1 MDLLNENNTFLPSY
15 QMSEHCSGDFFLWDT
30 NLVIQSICLY
40 SCCVPLVVSTSR
52 SFPHSWLHQWS
63 RKCLPFK
70 GTSSSPLV
78 LSGVRVTR
86 SLVSCAYFVDR
97 YLSFCPFSFGH
108 YVVCYCSIYGF
119 WLLLWYLQ
127 TPLVLSTIFV
137 RVCTVVVLNTLWYV
151 FVLLLFWALLWYVFV
166 LLFFW
171 ALLWYVFVLL
181 LFWALFWCVFV
192 LSLFWALCGTCL
204 YCYCFEHYCGTC
216 LYCCCVEH
224 YCGTCL
230 SCCFFLHYCGTCLYC
245 CCFVSIFDLGTT
257 DFRTSELN
265 WQIANTCY
273 MKHTLETVKPSGELI
288 ASSIINMLISLFYNS
303 PHWNLYNLRF
313 WQYSPI

>member
-97 YLSFCPFSFGH
+97 YLSFCLFSIGH
-108 YVVCYCSIYGF
+108 CDVYPSSINGSR
-119 WLLLWYLQ
+119 LPLWFLQ
-127 TPLVLSTIFV
+127 AFFMINVQLV
-137 RVCTVVVLNTLWYV
+137 
-151 FVLLLFWALLWYVFV
+151 
-166 LLFFW
+166 
-171 ALLWYVFVLL
+171 
-181 LFWALFWCVFV
+181 
-192 LSLFWALCGTCL
+192 SLE
-204 YCYCFEHYCGTC
+204 EHYC
-216 LYCCCVEH
+216 L
-224 YCGTCL
+224 
-230 SCCFFLHYCGTCLYC
+230 
-245 CCFVSIFDLGTT
+245 
-257 DFRTSELN
+257 
-265 WQIANTCY
+265 
-273 MKHTLETVKPSGELI
+273 LI
-288 ASSIINMLISLFYNS
+288 YAYSVVLQLLISAQRASLVLHIIWLFLFYENKALYMCI
-303 PHWNLYNLRF
+303 HWILFLQYNFNLQLKNVLIY
-313 WQYSPI
+313 